1 MAPAS
6 PALTPER
13 KRELLARVPMFTGFG
28 ARELDALVPAARA
41 VTVAARQELFHKGD
55 AGSQLYVVIDGRLK
69 ALTTS
74 PEGDDVVFNVMGP
87 GEVFGEVALLSESPR
102 SATVRAIDRCEL
114 LVLDRR
120 DFLAFLKRSPDVA
133 VRMLGVLAERL
144 KNASELVED
153 VQFLNLPVRLAKK
166 LVLFADRYGSEGKDG
181 SVKIDLKLSQE
192 EWGDLVGTTRES
204 INKQM
209 RAWADDGLIRIDA
222 GFVTL
227 LRPEAIERLAFATF

>member
-1 MAPAS
+1 MAPA

-13 KRELLARVPMFTGFG
+13 KRELLARVPLFTGF
-28 ARELDALVPAARA
+28 APRELDALVPASRA
-41 VTVAARQELFHKGD
+41 VVVPARQELFHKGD
-55 AGSQLYVVIDGRLK
+55 AGSQLYVVVDGRLK

-120 DFLAFLKRSPDVA
+120 DFLSFLKRSPDVA
-133 VRMLGVLAERL
+133 VRMLSVLAERL
-144 KNASELVED
+144 RNVSELVED

-166 LVLFADRYGSEGKDG
+166 LVVFADRYGSEARDG

-209 RAWADDGLIRIDA
+209 RAWGDEGLIRVDA

-227 LRPEAIERLAFATF
+227 LRPEAIERLAFATI

>member
-1 MAPAS
+1 MTPAPV
-6 PALTPER
+6 LTPER
-13 KRELLARVPMFTGFG
+13 KRELLARVPLFQGFG
-28 ARELDALVPAARA
+28 TRELDALVPAARPI
-41 VTVAARQELFHKGD
+41 TVAARHEVFHKGD
-55 AGSQLYVVIDGRLK
+55 TGSQLYVVIDGRLK

-102 SATVRAIDRCEL
+102 SATVRAIERCEL

-133 VRMLGVLAERL
+133 VRMLTVLAERL
-144 KNASELVED
+144 MRVSEFVED

-166 LVLFADRYGSEGKDG
+166 LMLFADRYGRDAEDG
-181 SVKIDLKLSQE
+181 AVKIDLKLSQE

-209 RAWADDGLIRIDA
+209 RAWGDEGLIRIDA
-222 GFVTL
+222 GYVTL
-227 LRPEAIERLAFATF
+227 LQPEAIERLAVATL

>member
-1 MAPAS
+1 MAPA
-6 PALTPER
+6 PALTPDR
-13 KRELLARVPMFTGFG
+13 KRELLAHVPLFQGF
-28 ARELDALVPAARA
+28 APRDLDALVPAARSI
-41 VTVAARQELFHKGD
+41 TVAARQELFHKGD

-69 ALTTS
+69 ALATS
-74 PEGDDVVFNVMGP
+74 TEGNEIVFNVMGP

-102 SATVRAIDRCEL
+102 SATVRAIERCDL

-133 VRMLGVLAERL
+133 VRMLTVLVERL
-144 KNASELVED
+144 VRVSEFVED

-166 LVLFADRYGSEGKDG
+166 LVLFADRYGHAQEGA
-181 SVKIDLKLSQE
+181 VKIDLKLSQE

-209 RAWADDGLIRIDA
+209 RAWGDEGLIRIDA
-222 GFVTL
+222 GLVTL
-227 LRPEAIERLAFATF
+227 LRPEAIERLASATL

>member
-1 MAPAS
+1 M
-6 PALTPER
+6 
-13 KRELLARVPMFTGFG
+13 
-28 ARELDALVPAARA
+28 
-41 VTVAARQELFHKGD
+41 
-55 AGSQLYVVIDGRLK
+55 
-69 ALTTS
+69 
-74 PEGDDVVFNVMGP
+74 
-87 GEVFGEVALLSESPR
+87 
-102 SATVRAIDRCEL
+102 RAINRCEL

-144 KNASELVED
+144 KNVSEFVED

-166 LVLFADRYGSEGKDG
+166 LVLFADKYGSEEKGG
-181 SVKIDLKLSQE
+181 AIKIDLKLSQE

-209 RAWADDGLIRIDA
+209 RAWGDEGLIRIDA

-227 LRPEAIERLAFATF
+227 LRPEVIERLAFATL

>member
-1 MAPAS
+1 MAPA
-6 PALTPER
+6 PVFTPDR
-13 KRELLARVPMFTGFG
+13 KRELLAHVPLFQGF
-28 ARELDALVPAARA
+28 APRDLDALVPAARSI
-41 VTVAARQELFHKGD
+41 TVAARQELFHKGD

-74 PEGDDVVFNVMGP
+74 TEGNEIVFNVMGP

-102 SATVRAIDRCEL
+102 SATVRAIERCDL

-120 DFLAFLKRSPDVA
+120 DFLTFLKRSPDVA
-133 VRMLGVLAERL
+133 VRMLTVLVERL
-144 KNASELVED
+144 VRVSEFVED

-166 LVLFADRYGSEGKDG
+166 LVLFADRYGRDDKDG
-181 SVKIDLKLSQE
+181 AVKIDLKLSQE

-209 RAWADDGLIRIDA
+209 RAWGDEGLIRVDA
-222 GFVTL
+222 GYVTL
-227 LRPEAIERLAFATF
+227 LRPEAIERLAYTTL